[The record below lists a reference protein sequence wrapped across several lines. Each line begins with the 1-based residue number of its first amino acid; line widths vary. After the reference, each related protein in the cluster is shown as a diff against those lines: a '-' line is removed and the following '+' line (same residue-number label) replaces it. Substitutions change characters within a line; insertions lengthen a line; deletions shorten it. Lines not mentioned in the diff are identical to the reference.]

1 MRYHWTCSFHII
13 LKVRLYSWKYIER
26 TKNKEIN
33 TVYTCECITHKAKIK
48 WLCATMHRMSKKE
61 QKSTCSCM
69 QFLKFILFIAHSLVN
84 KMIVFTNIYIYIYLS
99 QSKKKAKSVFIAALK
114 WFVNA
119 NKYKTSFIRQWNTE
133 LLFCF
138 VCIWWLIITKWI
150 ISFMSFEWLRMSR
163 LCVSFI

>member
-1 MRYHWTCSFHII
+1 MYKSLVYLFINSSSKRYIPCLMRNNFTYKVIGMRYHWTCSFHII

-61 QKSTCSCM
+61 QKSTCLCM

-84 KMIVFTNIYIYIYLS
+84 KMIVFTNIFIHLLE
-99 QSKKKAKSVFIAALK
+99 SVQEEGKICL
-114 WFVNA
+114 
-119 NKYKTSFIRQWNTE
+119 YCS
-133 LLFCF
+133 
-138 VCIWWLIITKWI
+138 TKVI
-150 ISFMSFEWLRMSR
+150 CE
-163 LCVSFI
+163 CKQV